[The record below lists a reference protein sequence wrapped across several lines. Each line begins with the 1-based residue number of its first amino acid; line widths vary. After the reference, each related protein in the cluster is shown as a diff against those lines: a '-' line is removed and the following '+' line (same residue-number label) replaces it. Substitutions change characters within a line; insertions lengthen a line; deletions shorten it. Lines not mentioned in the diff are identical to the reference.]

1 MYTPTNSQE
10 NEPRATPSP
19 TVGNLSQLTNE
30 LLIIQRHQAGIAKAM
45 GKVMK
50 IIQELVE

>member
-1 MYTPTNSQE
+1 MHTTTNSQE
-10 NEPRATPSP
+10 NVTRATPPP
-19 TVGNLSQLTNE
+19 TVEKMALIVNE
-30 LLIIQRHQAGIAKAM
+30 LLIIKRHQAGIAKAM